1 MKRNNLTTS
10 VVAGL
15 AAVAGIASTANA
27 VELNP
32 DGTGQVLV
40 YPYYTVNKNQQTIV
54 SVVNTTNIAKA
65 VKVRFLEGHNSR
77 EVLDF
82 NLFLS
87 EFDVWTSSVF
97 ALSDA
102 GLSGEGAAI
111 TTTDKSCTAPNKDSW
126 TGSLGTGRPY
136 QEFLPFAYTG
146 DHEDTGP
153 TDISRTR
160 EGHIELISMAD
171 LLNPGTL
178 RTAVTHTSAGTPA
191 NCNVVQSIDPSNSQ
205 LLPPTG
211 GLFGAGGVVNVAQG
225 TFYTYNADAID
236 GFTTVVLFSD
246 TSSLTPSLAQA
257 NTGPGIATAY
267 VFGSS
272 GQLIQSDYATTGTPS
287 AAIDAVSAV
296 FMSNNVF
303 NEYNVDSSVGS
314 NTDWVVTF
322 PTKRFYV
329 DNEILG
335 VALGDPGA
343 IQPFRFTFG
352 EDAAGN
358 GDGLSCTQIEVAQY
372 DREEGRPV
380 GPAPGFSPPPPGQ
393 PASSL
398 CKEVNVISFLNVSTA
413 PTESGVLGSKLV
425 TNVKPF
431 AAAGWMR
438 LGMNPAAQPHFSRA
452 SIDGDVY
459 AGLPATGFEAVNY
472 VNSNVA
478 PGVLSNY
485 SGLFRHRASRACTN
499 GTDRKSVV

>member
-15 AAVAGIASTANA
+15 AAVAGLASTANA

-32 DGTGQVLV
+32 DGTGQVLI
-40 YPYYTVNKNQQTIV
+40 YPYYTVNKNQQTII

-87 EFDVWTSSVF
+87 EFDVWTASVF

-102 GLSGEGAAI
+102 GLAGDGAAI
-111 TTTDKSCTAPNKDSW
+111 TTTDRSCTAPSKDVW

-136 QEFLPFAYTG
+136 QEFLPFAYT
-146 DHEDTGP
+146 DTHEDTGP

-171 LLNPGTL
+171 LAGAL
-178 RTAVTHTSAGTPA
+178 RNAVTHNAAGTPA
-191 NCNVVQSIDPSNSQ
+191 NCNVVQAIDPSNS
-205 LLPPTG
+205 LLSAPTG

-236 GFTTVVLFSD
+236 GFTISTLFSD
-246 TSSLTPSLAQA
+246 TASLTPSLAQA
-257 NTGPGIATAY
+257 NTGPGVATAY
-267 VFGSS
+267 VFGSA
-272 GQLIQSDYATTGTPS
+272 GQLIQSDYSTS
-287 AAIDAVSAV
+287 APNNAIDAVSAV
-296 FMSNNVF
+296 FMASNLF
-303 NEYNVDSSVGS
+303 NEYNVDPSVGS

-335 VALGDPGA
+335 VTLGDPGA
-343 IQPFRFTFG
+343 IQPFRYTFG
-352 EDAAGN
+352 EDAGSAN
-358 GDGLSCTQIEVAQY
+358 GDGLSCTQIEVGQY
-372 DREEGRPV
+372 DREEGRPT

-393 PASSL
+393 PASAL
-398 CKEVNVISFLNVSTA
+398 CKESNVISFLNVTTA

-425 TNVKPF
+425 TNVRPF

-438 LGMNPAAQPHFSRA
+438 LGMNPATQPHFSRP

-472 VNSNVA
+472 VNANVA

-485 SGLFRHRASRACTN
+485 SGLFRHRASRGCTN
-499 GTDRKSVV
+499 ATAACS

>member
-40 YPYYTVNKNQQTIV
+40 YPYYTVNKNQQTII

-87 EFDVWTSSVF
+87 EFDVWTASIF

-102 GLSGEGAAI
+102 GVAGSEGAAI
-111 TTTDKSCTAPNKDSW
+111 TTTDKSCTAPLPSEWD
-126 TGSLGTGRPY
+126 GSLGTGRPY
-136 QEFLPFAYTG
+136 QTFLNYAYTA
-146 DHEDTGP
+146 DNEDTGP
-153 TDISRTR
+153 TDFARTR

-171 LLNPGTL
+171 LTGALA
-178 RTAVTHTSAGTPA
+178 TAVTHVNGTPR
-191 NCNVVQSIDPSNSQ
+191 NCAVVRDIDPANSL

-211 GLFGAGGVVNVAQG
+211 GLFGSGGVVNVAQG

-236 GFTTVVLFSD
+236 GFTNIVLFSD
-246 TSSLTPSLAQA
+246 TSSLTPSLQQA
-257 NTGPGIATAY
+257 NTAPGIATAY
-267 VFGSS
+267 VFGTA
-272 GQLIQSDYATTGTPS
+272 GQLFRSDYSTS
-287 AAIDAVSAV
+287 APNNAIDAVSAV
-296 FMSNNVF
+296 FMSNNLF
-303 NEYNVDSSVGS
+303 NEYNVDASVGS

-329 DNEILG
+329 DNQILG

-352 EDAAGN
+352 EDDRLN
-358 GDGLSCTQIEVAQY
+358 GEGLSCTQIEVSIY
-372 DREEGRPV
+372 DREEGRPQ
-380 GPAPGFSPPPPGQ
+380 GTSPGFSPPPPRQ
-393 PASSL
+393 PNSAL
-398 CKEVNVISFLNVSTA
+398 CKEVNVISFLNITGNTPPS
-413 PTESGVLGSKLV
+413 ESGVLGSTLV

-438 LGMNPAAQPHFSRA
+438 LGLNPAAQPHLSRP

-459 AGLPATGFEAVNY
+459 AGLPATGFQAVNY
-472 VNSNVA
+472 INANVA

-485 SGLFRHRASRACTN
+485 SGLFRHRASRLCTN
-499 GTDRKSVV
+499 GATACS

>member
-15 AAVAGIASTANA
+15 AAVAGLASTANA

-87 EFDVWTSSVF
+87 EYDVWTASVF

-102 GLSGEGAAI
+102 GLTGDGAAM
-111 TTTDKSCTAPNKDSW
+111 TTTDKSCTAPNKDVW

-136 QEFLPFAYTG
+136 QAFLPYAYTG
-146 DHEDTGP
+146 ANVDTGP
-153 TDISRTR
+153 TDIARTR

-171 LLNPGTL
+171 LSGAL
-178 RTAVTHTSAGTPA
+178 RNAVTHNAAGTPA
-191 NCNVVQSIDPSNSQ
+191 NCNVVQAIDSSNP
-205 LLPPTG
+205 LLAPPTG

-236 GFTTVVLFSD
+236 GFTITTLFSD
-246 TSSLTPSLAQA
+246 QASLTPSLAQA
-257 NTGPGIATAY
+257 NTAPGIATAY
-267 VFGSS
+267 VFGSA
-272 GQLIQSDYATTGTPS
+272 GQLIRSDYSTVGAPS
-287 AAIDAVSAV
+287 NAIDAVSAV
-296 FMSNNVF
+296 FMSSNLF
-303 NEYNVDSSVGS
+303 NEYNVDASVGS

-329 DNEILG
+329 DNQILG
-335 VALGDPGA
+335 VPLEDPGA
-343 IQPFRFTFG
+343 IQPFRYTFG

-358 GDGLSCTQIEVAQY
+358 GLGLSCAQVELGQY
-372 DREEGRPV
+372 DREEGRPQGV
-380 GPAPGFSPPPPGQ
+380 APPFSPPPPGQ

-398 CKEVNVISFLNVSTA
+398 CKEVNVISFLNVTTA

-425 TNVKPF
+425 TNVRPF

-459 AGLPATGFEAVNY
+459 GGLPATGFEAINY
-472 VNSNVA
+472 VNANVA

-499 GTDRKSVV
+499 ATAACS

>member
-15 AAVAGIASTANA
+15 AAIAGIASTANA

-40 YPYYTVNKNQQTIV
+40 YPYYTVNKNQQTII

-87 EFDVWTSSVF
+87 EYDVWTASVF
-97 ALSDA
+97 ALTDA
-102 GLSGEGAAI
+102 GLTGDGAAV
-111 TTTDKSCTAPNKDSW
+111 TTTDKSCTAPNKSDW

-136 QEFLPFAYTG
+136 QVFLPYAYTG
-146 DHEDTGP
+146 AHEDTGP
-153 TDISRTR
+153 TNDARTR

-171 LLNPGTL
+171 LTGAL
-178 RTAVTHTSAGTPA
+178 RTAVTHVSGTPA
-191 NCNVVQSIDPSNSQ
+191 NCAAVQTIDPANT
-205 LLPPTG
+205 LLVAPTG

-225 TFYTYNADAID
+225 TFFTYNADAID
-236 GFTTVVLFSD
+236 GFTTVKLFSD

-257 NTGPGIATAY
+257 NTDQVLGVATAY
-267 VFGSS
+267 VFGSA
-272 GQLIQSDYATTGTPS
+272 GQLIRSDYSTIGAPS
-287 AAIDAVSAV
+287 NAIDAVSAV
-296 FMSNNVF
+296 FMSNNLF

-335 VALGDPGA
+335 VDLGDPGA

-352 EDAAGN
+352 EDASGN
-358 GDGLSCTQIEVAQY
+358 GDGLSCTQIEINQY

-431 AAAGWMR
+431 AAAGWLR
-438 LGMNPAAQPHFSRA
+438 LGLNPASQPHFSRA

-472 VNSNVA
+472 VNSNVTA
-478 PGVLSNY
+478 GVLSNY

-499 GTDRKSVV
+499 GTAACS

>member
-1 MKRNNLTTS
+1 
-10 VVAGL
+10 
-15 AAVAGIASTANA
+15 
-27 VELNP
+27 
-32 DGTGQVLV
+32 
-40 YPYYTVNKNQQTIV
+40 
-54 SVVNTTNIAKA
+54 
-65 VKVRFLEGHNSR
+65 
-77 EVLDF
+77 
-82 NLFLS
+82 
-87 EFDVWTSSVF
+87 
-97 ALSDA
+97 
-102 GLSGEGAAI
+102 
-111 TTTDKSCTAPNKDSW
+111 
-126 TGSLGTGRPY
+126 
-136 QEFLPFAYTG
+136 
-146 DHEDTGP
+146 
-153 TDISRTR
+153 
-160 EGHIELISMAD
+160 
-171 LLNPGTL
+171 
-178 RTAVTHTSAGTPA
+178 VTHVNGTPR
-191 NCNVVQSIDPSNSQ
+191 NCAVVRDIDPANSL

-211 GLFGAGGVVNVAQG
+211 GLFGSGGVVNVAQG

-236 GFTTVVLFSD
+236 GFTNIVLFSD
-246 TSSLTPSLAQA
+246 TSSLTPSLQQA
-257 NTGPGIATAY
+257 NTAPGIATAY
-267 VFGSS
+267 VFGTA
-272 GQLIQSDYATTGTPS
+272 GQLFRSDYSTS
-287 AAIDAVSAV
+287 APNNAIDAVSAV
-296 FMSNNVF
+296 FMSNNLF

-352 EDAAGN
+352 EDASGN

-413 PTESGVLGSKLV
+413 PTESGVLGSTLV

-452 SIDGDVY
+452 SIDLDVY

-472 VNSNVA
+472 VNANVA

-499 GTDRKSVV
+499 GTAACS